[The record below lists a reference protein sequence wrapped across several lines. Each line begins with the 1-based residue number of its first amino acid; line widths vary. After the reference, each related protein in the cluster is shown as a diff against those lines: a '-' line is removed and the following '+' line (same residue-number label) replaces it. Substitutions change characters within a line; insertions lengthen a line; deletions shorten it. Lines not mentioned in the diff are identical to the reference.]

1 LPRPTSDDDLAQI
14 EVFPGGIGLR
24 WDTLD
29 VDLSVTG
36 LVSAVF
42 GTRRWM
48 REMESEVVD
57 RDTSARSNA
66 AG

>member
-1 LPRPTSDDDLAQI
+1 LRGASAEDLALI

-36 LVSAVF
+36 LVSGVF

-48 REMESEVVD
+48 REVECEMAD
-57 RDTSARSNA
+57 RDTPAQPND

>member
-1 LPRPTSDDDLAQI
+1 LAQI

-36 LVSAVF
+36 LVSGVF

-48 REMESEVVD
+48 RKIESEMAD
-57 RDTSARSNA
+57 RDTSARPTA
-66 AG
+66 A